1 MSSLFV
7 IHGNSQGQRFL
18 LPETGCVV
26 GRDIS
31 CEICLPDTEISRR
44 HAKLT
49 CVPASQ
55 GGDVTLR
62 WVITDLNSSNGT
74 YVNGKQ
80 LSAAQTLSPGDS
92 VQMGGTLM
100 LFTQES
106 AAALDDIIS
115 PGPVEQGGRSAA
127 VRHPE
132 RQHAGPQH
140 PAGRSAAD
148 AKLEVTMATS
158 AGGAKILRAISHTEG
173 QDFMTGA
180 RRFTSPAAPWAARA
194 EGYLQLLYEMTL
206 AVSHCMD
213 TGRLADELL
222 ELVFQWIDADRGCI
236 LLFDQATTRLE
247 PRAKRVRDTETAGQR
262 MIISKTILDYVLEN
276 KKGVLTSDAT
286 QDDRW
291 SSAASVVTLGIREVI
306 CVPLQGRYGVV
317 GAIYLDTYSPPDI
330 ITNPSQQTHRFG
342 EDHLKLMITIAHH
355 TALAIED
362 TRYYSANLQAERLAA
377 VGQTVATISHHVK
390 NILQGIR
397 GGSYLIE
404 MGLGEHNEQLVSRGW
419 KIVDRN
425 QNRISALVM
434 DMLTL
439 SKERKP
445 EVVPC
450 DLNRVVGEVAEMM
463 LSHALQADVLLVW
476 RPDLQIPQMRFDPE
490 GIHHAVLNLIT
501 NAIDAAAEM
510 LDTDG
515 GHLSGVLKEGPEK
528 TVRREALAD
537 YVEQAIA
544 LQEEADEKES
554 HGGGESVFSDGSH
567 IFDEDD
573 PAGHTLEYDHQASQS
588 GVGDMFVPR
597 GQVDVETRWVPQEG
611 TVQIIVKDTGPGISP
626 EQVAHVFQA
635 FESSKG
641 NRGTGLGLPVCKKII
656 TEHGGTIRVEQRL
669 PHGCRFIITL
679 PAETDGK

>member
-1 MSSLFV
+1 MSSFFV
-7 IHGNSQGQRFL
+7 IHGNCQGQRFAVL
-18 LPETGCVV
+18 EAGCVV

-31 CEICLPDTEISRR
+31 CDICIPDTEISRR
-44 HAKLT
+44 HAKIEHIRPHGGQT
-49 CVPASQ
+49 CWM
-55 GGDVTLR
+55 L
-62 WVITDLNSSNGT
+62 TDLDSSNGT
-74 YVNGKQ
+74 YVNGSR
-80 LSAAQTLSPGDS
+80 LAAPQTLFPGDS

-106 AAALDDIIS
+106 AAAFEDILAGDDTNYAVS
-115 PGPVEQGGRSAA
+115 EQLPRRDGHSS
-127 VRHPE
+127 H
-132 RQHAGPQH
+132 
-140 PAGRSAAD
+140 D
-148 AKLEVTMATS
+148 AKLEVTMAAS

-173 QDFMTGA
+173 RQFMAGA
-180 RRFTSPAAPWAARA
+180 QRFTAPGAPWTARA

-213 TGRLADELL
+213 TDRLTDELL
-222 ELVFQWIDADRGCI
+222 ELIFQWIDADRGCI
-236 LLFDQATTRLE
+236 LLFDHASARLE
-247 PRAKRVRDTETAGQR
+247 PRAKRVRDAEMAGQR

-276 KKGVLTSDAT
+276 KKGVLTSDAM

-291 SSAASVVTLGIREVI
+291 SAAASVVTLGIREVI

-317 GAIYLDTYSPPDI
+317 GAIYLDTHAQPDM
-330 ITNPSQQTHRFG
+330 ITNSTRQTYRFG

-362 TRYYSANLQAERLAA
+362 TRYYRATLQAERLAA

-404 MGLGEHNEQLVSRGW
+404 MGLGDHNEQLVSRGW
-419 KIVDRN
+419 KIVERN

-445 EVVPC
+445 EVVNS

-463 LSHALQADVLLVW
+463 QQHAQRSDVLLVW
-476 RPDLQIPQMRFDPE
+476 NPGEDIPEMRFDPE

-510 LDTDG
+510 LDSEAAAPGDMR
-515 GHLSGVLKEGPEK
+515 EEK
-528 TVRREALAD
+528 TVRRESMVALNEDAPG
-537 YVEQAIA
+537 EPAELRNQ
-544 LQEEADEKES
+544 Q
-554 HGGGESVFSDGSH
+554 GGESVFADGSH

-573 PAGHTLEYDHQASQS
+573 GGAALEYADQASLS
-588 GVGDMFVPR
+588 GVGMIGPR
-597 GQVDVETRWVPQEG
+597 GQVDVQTLWLPEDG
-611 TVQIIVKDTGPGISP
+611 AVQIIVKDTGRGISP
-626 EQVAHVFQA
+626 EQVTRIFQA
-635 FESSKG
+635 FESTKG

-679 PAETDGK
+679 PAGGE